1 MDVLLEKLVAG
12 IADEPPLMTRREV
25 RIPQIPNKSVAV
37 IGMRRSGKSTFLWQ
51 CLADRVAAGEPRA
64 AQVFVNFEDDRLGQV
79 DAADLDRLLEAYYQ
93 RQPDFRGTKRVGLFL
108 DEIQLVQ
115 GWERFVRRIMDSE
128 KVDVFLSGSSAKLL
142 SREVATALR
151 GRAMEVLVHPFS
163 FREALAHAG
172 LLPSKEWER
181 LASRERSAV
190 KGAFERYLE
199 IGGFPEAQTLSAEDR
214 AILLLG
220 YTDVAVLRDVIDRHQ
235 VSNPTALRWMQRQ
248 LLGNAASKFS
258 IEKFYA
264 SLHSQGLAV
273 GKNTLHDYLGYL
285 EDAFLIR
292 LVSLDT
298 ASERQRM
305 VNPRKAY
312 PVDPGLIRLFDR
324 TGRANRG
331 HALESVVA
339 LELERRGASIAYVK
353 TPADHEVDF
362 IARFHGGETV
372 LIQVCE
378 DASEAEVYRREVR
391 ALEDAKSKYP
401 DAKRL
406 LLVGQEASRLEA
418 PEGVVIW
425 SALEWLLDRK
435 DGQD

>member
-1 MDVLLEKLVAG
+1 MNVLLEKLVAG
-12 IADEPPLMTRREV
+12 VADEPPLMTRREV
-25 RIPQIPNKSVAV
+25 RVPSIPNKAVAV

-51 CLADRVAAGEPRA
+51 CLADRVAAGAPRA
-64 AQVFVNFEDDRLGQV
+64 AQLYVNFEDDRLEQV
-79 DAADLDRLLEAYYQ
+79 GAPDLDRLLEAYYQ
-93 RQPDFRGTKRVGLFL
+93 RHSDFRGTQRVGLFL
-108 DEIQLVQ
+108 DEIQLVH

-128 KVDVFLSGSSAKLL
+128 NVDVFLSGSSAKLL

-172 LLPSKEWER
+172 LLPAKEWQY
-181 LASRERSAV
+181 LASRERSSV
-190 KGAFERYLE
+190 RGALDRYLAT
-199 IGGFPEAQTLSAEDR
+199 GGFPEAQSLAVEDR
-214 AILLLG
+214 AILLRG

-258 IEKFYA
+258 IEKFHA
-264 SLHSQGLAV
+264 ALHSQGLAV

-324 TGRANRG
+324 TGRSNTG

-353 TPADHEVDF
+353 TPADYEVDF
-362 IARFHGGETV
+362 IARFQGGETL

-378 DASEAEVYRREVR
+378 DVSDADVYCREVR
-391 ALEDAKSKYP
+391 ALEDAKAKYP
-401 DAKRL
+401 EAKRL
-406 LLVGQEASRLEA
+406 LLIGQDASRLDV
-418 PEGVVIW
+418 PDDIVVQN
-425 SALEWLLDRK
+425 AVEWLFES
-435 DGQD
+435 

>member
-1 MDVLLEKLVAG
+1 MKVLLDKLVAG
-12 IADEPPLMTRREV
+12 IADEPPVMTRREV
-25 RIPQIPNKSVAV
+25 RVPQIPNKALAV

-51 CLADRVAAGEPRA
+51 CLADRVAAGAPRS
-64 AQVFVNFEDDRLGQV
+64 AQVYVNFEDDRLDRV
-79 DAADLDRLLEAYYQ
+79 DAADLDALLEAYYQ
-93 RQPDFRGTKRVGLFL
+93 RHPDFRGTQRVGFFL
-108 DEIQLVQ
+108 DEISLVQ
-115 GWERFVRRIMDSE
+115 GWERFVRRVMDSE
-128 KVDVFLSGSSAKLL
+128 KMDVFLSGSSAKLL

-151 GRAMEVLVHPFS
+151 GRATEVLVLPFS

-172 LLPSKEWER
+172 LLPVKAWSW
-181 LASRERSAV
+181 LTSRERSAV
-190 KGAFERYLE
+190 TGAFERYLE
-199 IGGFPEAQTLSAEDR
+199 TGGFPEAQTLSPADR
-214 AILLLG
+214 TVLLRS

-258 IEKFYA
+258 VEKFHA
-264 SLHSQGLAV
+264 ALHSQGLAV

-339 LELERRGASIAYVK
+339 LELERRGATIAYVK
-353 TPADHEVDF
+353 TAADYEVDF
-362 IARFHGGETV
+362 IARFHGGETI

-378 DASEAEVYRREVR
+378 DASETEVYCRECR
-391 ALEDAKSKYP
+391 AMEDAKAKYP
-401 DAKRL
+401 EAKRL
-406 LLVGQEASRLEA
+406 LLVGQVTSRLHA
-418 PEGVVIW
+418 PNGVVVQ
-425 SALEWLLDRK
+425 SAVEWLLD
-435 DGQD
+435 QTE